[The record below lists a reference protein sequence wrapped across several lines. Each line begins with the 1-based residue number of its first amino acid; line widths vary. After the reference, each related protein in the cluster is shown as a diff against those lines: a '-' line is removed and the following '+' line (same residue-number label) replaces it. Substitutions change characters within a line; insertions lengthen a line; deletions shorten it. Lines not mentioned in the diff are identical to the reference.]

1 MREKPL
7 LSICIPT
14 YNRVQYLT
22 KSLDSLVCLLEFNS
36 SEVEVIIS
44 DNAST
49 DNTQE
54 MVKKYTTEYSNIHYY
69 RNNENIKDKN
79 FPTSITRANG
89 KFRKLC
95 NDTLIYSG
103 GYLAYLLNNIKLYQK
118 DKPFLFFPNYNLGKK
133 QKDKYDCTNINDFLR
148 VCSFYITW
156 IGAFGFWE
164 NELLLVDDWFGGC
177 ETSLWQAKV
186 LLEILSKKNKI
197 VVLNEQKVSV
207 QEVKKKDISYGLYNV
222 FYKNYL
228 KLISDKVESGVVDQS
243 CYNFLRKDILL
254 NFFSIWVV
262 NHKLN
267 KQKYRMSTCEENLE
281 DLVAEEYKN
290 ESYFIFYFCKV
301 RFLLYK
307 QKLKGFVRG
316 VISHAASGLLIKR

>member
-1 MREKPL
+1 MNEKPL

-14 YNRVQYLT
+14 YNRAEYLA
-22 KSLDSLVCLLEFNS
+22 KSLDSLICLPEFNT
-36 SEVEVIIS
+36 SEVEVVIS

-54 MVKKYTTEYSNIHYY
+54 IVKIYTDRYNTIHYY
-69 RNNENIKDKN
+69 RNEENIRDKN
-79 FPTSITRANG
+79 FPTSIIRANG
-89 KFRKLC
+89 TFRKLC

-177 ETSLWQAKV
+177 GTSLWQTKV

-281 DLVAEEYKN
+281 DLVAAEYKN

-307 QKLKGFVRG
+307 QKLKELIRTRG
-316 VISHAASGLLIKR
+316 YLTCRVGVVD

>member
-1 MREKPL
+1 M
-7 LSICIPT
+7 
-14 YNRVQYLT
+14 
-22 KSLDSLVCLLEFNS
+22 
-36 SEVEVIIS
+36 
-44 DNAST
+44 
-49 DNTQE
+49 
-54 MVKKYTTEYSNIHYY
+54 
-69 RNNENIKDKN
+69 
-79 FPTSITRANG
+79 
-89 KFRKLC
+89 
-95 NDTLIYSG
+95 
-103 GYLAYLLNNIKLYQK
+103 LNNIQLYQK

-281 DLVAEEYKN
+281 DLVAAEYKN

-307 QKLKGFVRG
+307 QKLKELIRARG
-316 VISHAASGLLIKR
+316 YLTCRVGVVD